1 MLLEI
6 FKKHSKEIFKKSLLL
21 GCIGY
26 TFQQYLFDIW
36 ILEESSMEPT
46 LKDGQVVVTT
56 YKTSLS
62 RGDVIIVKHPQ
73 SPTENVCKRI
83 IGELTTVQPWLLLC
97 HVQLHIFATCSNFCS
112 HCKIALPG
120 DTVSYKKDTIAIP
133 NGQLWLEGDNKKES
147 LDSRHYGTVPIG
159 LLKGVV
165 MFSLNPLKKI

>member
-6 FKKHSKEIFKKSLLL
+6 FKKHSKEIFKKSLIL

-83 IGELTTVQPWLLLC
+83 IGELTTVQP
-97 HVQLHIFATCSNFCS
+97 
-112 HCKIALPG
+112 
-120 DTVSYKKDTIAIP
+120 
-133 NGQLWLEGDNKKES
+133 
-147 LDSRHYGTVPIG
+147 
-159 LLKGVV
+159 
-165 MFSLNPLKKI
+165 